1 MSSARHF
8 FKAGSLSDEQLK
20 ADIKADVA
28 SARGAQRDL
37 KAAGQ
42 YGMAARMGDT
52 ADEALDELNAANRGT
67 WKPKHA

>member
-8 FKAGSLSDEQLK
+8 FKVGTLSDEQLK
-20 ADIKADVA
+20 SDIKADVA

-37 KAAGQ
+37 QATGQ
-42 YGMAARMGDT
+42 HGMAARMGGT
-52 ADEALDELNAANRGT
+52 ADEALDELNAANNGT